1 MPGRDVRWEELRQV
15 LCMTCRLA
23 TAMRTSTGKPAKPL
37 IVSHGLSN
45 GTTVRDIRRLVREG
59 KSMRREREDSLQ
71 QSTIIICDNAQ
82 SQVVMALFFMIDI
95 S

>member
-1 MPGRDVRWEELRQV
+1 MGGAKASTMHELQV
-15 LCMTCRLA
+15 SYSNAYFNRE
-23 TAMRTSTGKPAKPL
+23 PAKPL